1 MTMVKDNYFRIIYLI
16 IDYLYSQ
23 MKKAATDITGIIWQR
38 RAIVFFFWR

>member
-23 MKKAATDITGIIWQR
+23 MKKAATDITGII
-38 RAIVFFFWR
+38 